1 MTTQTPTNGRQRSEL
16 RHQVR
21 ALCAEVG
28 FYFTPVQLDIRLTY
42 LRTLVSEYN
51 RDHGTNVRVSK
62 RGVHLYLVEDLNE
75 RDTITRAEYEAFKA
89 RLAEMEQVA
98 RLLVVDDV
106 QDPAP
111 IEAPAV
117 KVQNSA
123 VPVRPIYTELTPD
136 TIEGPSE
143 VAEMIAAAEIRPM
156 TVATCF
162 ECGDEIPIRQGE
174 ESHGRLCDTCRG
186 VV

>member
-62 RGVHLYLVEDLNE
+62 RGVHLFLVEDLNE
-75 RDTITRAEYEAFKA
+75 RDTITRAEYEALKA
-89 RLAEMEQVA
+89 RMAEMEQLA
-98 RLLVVDDV
+98 RLLVV
-106 QDPAP
+106 DPAP
-111 IEAPAV
+111 IEAPAAN
-117 KVQNSA
+117 VQNSA
-123 VPVRPIYTELTPD
+123 VPVRPIYTELTSD

-143 VAEMIAAAEIRPM
+143 VAQMIAAPDPLPM

-162 ECGDEIPIRQGE
+162 ECGEEIPIRQGE
-174 ESHGRLCDTCRG
+174 KSHGRLCDTCQG
-186 VV
+186 VG